1 MAVYQLS
8 EEIRAAREVA
18 ESSASR
24 PDRGACQTH
33 SRAGKSGLNAR
44 RRGQTMTIAMTA
56 KQVFLP
62 ACALAIAAWLTGC
75 STSGMLEPSDDAPAS
90 PRDVSGIPNAVPKPE
105 PLSRYGNP
113 QSYVVYGERY
123 FTLPSSKG
131 YRERGL
137 ASWYGTKFHG
147 KRTSSGEPY
156 DLYAMTAAHK
166 TLPLPT
172 YVEVTNLDNNR
183 SVIVKV
189 NDRGPF
195 HDGRIIDLSYSAAHK
210 LGILGTGTGRV
221 EVHAI
226 DPVAADRV
234 PSDQPV
240 LVETDTPAAPE
251 ASSQLFL
258 QVGAFQSHDNAQ
270 RLRSNIEGQNLGTV
284 RIVETATTAGTFY
297 KVQVGPL
304 PDTAAADRIARALK
318 PLGINEARTYV
329 Q

>member
-1 MAVYQLS
+1 MN
-8 EEIRAAREVA
+8 
-18 ESSASR
+18 
-24 PDRGACQTH
+24 T
-33 SRAGKSGLNAR
+33 
-44 RRGQTMTIAMTA
+44 AMYP
-56 KQVFLP
+56 KKCLLP
-62 ACALAIAAWLTGC
+62 ACTLSIVIWLTGC
-75 STSGMLEPSDDAPAS
+75 STSSVFEPSDDAPRS
-90 PRDVSGIPNAVPKPE
+90 PRDVSGIPDAVPKVE

-123 FTLPSSKG
+123 YTLPSSKG

-172 YVEVTNLDNNR
+172 YVEVTNLDNGR
-183 SVIVKV
+183 SVIVRV

-195 HDGRIIDLSYSAAHK
+195 HDGRIIDLSYAAAHK
-210 LGILGTGTGRV
+210 LGILATGTGRV
-221 EVHAI
+221 EVRAI
-226 DPVAADRV
+226 DPLAPDEVPADKA
-234 PSDQPV
+234 V
-240 LVETDTPAAPE
+240 LVETDTPDAPE
-251 ASSQLFL
+251 AISQLFL
-258 QVGAFQSHDNAQ
+258 QVGAFQNHDNAV
-270 RLRSNIEGQNLGTV
+270 RLRGNIERQNLGAV
-284 RIVETATTAGTFY
+284 RIVEATTERGTFY

-318 PLGINEARTYV
+318 PLGISEARSLV

>member
-1 MAVYQLS
+1 
-8 EEIRAAREVA
+8 
-18 ESSASR
+18 
-24 PDRGACQTH
+24 
-33 SRAGKSGLNAR
+33 
-44 RRGQTMTIAMTA
+44 MTIAMTA
-56 KQVFLP
+56 KQVLLP

-75 STSGMLEPSDDAPAS
+75 STPGIVEPSDDAPLN

-123 FTLPSSKG
+123 FTLPNSKG

-172 YVEVTNLDNNR
+172 YVEVTNLDNKR

-226 DPVAADRV
+226 DPLDADRV

-240 LVETDTPAAPE
+240 LVETDTPSAPE
-251 ASSQLFL
+251 ANSQLFL

-284 RIVETATTAGTFY
+284 RIVESATTAGTFY

-304 PDTAAADRIARALK
+304 PDTATADRIARALK